1 MPVLAIDNI
10 SFSYLPEIPTLR
22 NVTFTVQR
30 GEFLTLVGPNGSGKS
45 TLLKLLDRIYLPTEG
60 KILLE
65 GKALPSYSRTELAR
79 RIAFVPQER
88 ETQFPFTVEEIVLMG
103 RTPHAG
109 SRLFES
115 SEDRDIAR
123 KVMDLMDISHLADHA
138 IANLS
143 GGERQRT
150 FIARAL
156 AQQAPV
162 VLLDEPTAYLDIA
175 HQVEIFRILRSL
187 STDSGLTMVSV
198 SHDLN
203 LAAMHSDRIAML
215 QAGTL
220 AALGTPDAVLTA
232 DQIRTVF
239 QTEVIVDRHP
249 KLDSPR
255 VTMLR

>member
-1 MPVLAIDNI
+1 MPVLTIDDI

-45 TLLKLLDRIYLPTEG
+45 TLLKLLDRIYLPSEG
-60 KILLE
+60 EILLE
-65 GKALPSYSRTELAR
+65 GKSLASYSRTELAR

-88 ETQFPFTVEEIVLMG
+88 ETRFPFTVEEIVLMG

-109 SRLFES
+109 GRLFES
-115 SEDRDIAR
+115 TEDREIAR
-123 KVMDLMDISHLADHA
+123 RMMELTDIGHLADHA

-175 HQVEIFRILRSL
+175 HQVEIFRLLRSL
-187 STDSGLTMVSV
+187 STDSGLTVVSV

-220 AALGTPDAVLTA
+220 AALGTPDAVFTA

-239 QTEVIVDRHP
+239 QTDVLVDRHP